1 MHALDR
7 LQKWYADQ
15 CDGDWEHSFCIRIDT
30 LDNPGWTVSVDLI
43 DTVLQDKPH
52 APIRRGDSETDAQ
65 WLYCKVDSGR
75 FEAAGG
81 VACLPDM
88 LEQFLCW
95 AGY

>member
-15 CDGDWEHSFCIRIDT
+15 CDGDWEHSFGIRIDT

-43 DTVLQDKPH
+43 DTVLQDKPY

-81 VACLPDM
+81 VACRPDM
-88 LEQFLCW
+88 LEHFLCW
-95 AGY
+95 AGF

>member
-7 LQKWYADQ
+7 LQNWYADQ
-15 CDGDWEHSFCIRIDT
+15 CDGDWEHSFGIRIDT

-43 DTVLQDKPH
+43 DTVLQDKPY

-88 LEQFLCW
+88 LEHFLCW

>member
-1 MHALDR
+1 M
-7 LQKWYADQ
+7 
-15 CDGDWEHSFCIRIDT
+15 
-30 LDNPGWTVSVDLI
+30 DLI
-43 DTVLQDKPH
+43 DTVLQDKPY